1 MPCTKTQQA
10 NLSACSPPPPL
21 NIEHQAGK
29 LRMLFFKVCC
39 YDSTRGMI
47 EVGTSANQST
57 NPQIRKL
64 RTQVFICGFAN
75 LISYRK
81 YLRICGKKSK
91 FTANP
96 QTYRQCCLIRGKTAR
111 KKWTLLFSG
120 LEGNDRELM
129 TFSFFFLEV
138 NIWWMTKFDLQK

>member
-1 MPCTKTQQA
+1 MFSFVVLPSLA
-10 NLSACSPPPPL
+10 ALFALFSAERQKWLYLPQTHLPYGSSQRWALPQ
-21 NIEHQAGK
+21 IG
-29 LRMLFFKVCC
+29 
-39 YDSTRGMI
+39 
-47 EVGTSANQST
+47 
-57 NPQIRKL
+57 PQIRKL

-81 YLRICGKKSK
+81 YLRICGEKSK

-129 TFSFFFLEV
+129 TFSFFFF
-138 NIWWMTKFDLQK
+138 WRSTSGR

>member
-1 MPCTKTQQA
+1 
-10 NLSACSPPPPL
+10 
-21 NIEHQAGK
+21 
-29 LRMLFFKVCC
+29 MLLFA
-39 YDSTRGMI
+39 
-47 EVGTSANQST
+47 EVGTSANRSA

-81 YLRICGKKSK
+81 YLRICGEKSK

-120 LEGNDRELM
+120 LEINDRELM
-129 TFSFFFLEV
+129 TFSFFLEV
-138 NIWWMTKFDLQK
+138 NAWSMTKFDLQK